1 MKIDRYELVKNNIY
15 NVYLSNGEVLT
26 LDENVITDNEL
37 LLKKEIDTTLYNK
50 LKSDNDII
58 SLCNM
63 AIKYISIRLR
73 SIKEVR
79 DYLSKKCDNS
89 YYIDM
94 AIDKLIGYKYL
105 DDDRFTKAFINDKIN
120 LSNDGP
126 FKIKKLLLELDF
138 NESDIDNY
146 LNNFDN
152 SLWEEK
158 LIKIVNKKK
167 NLMNNKSYYMFI
179 TKLKSYLFNLG
190 YDKYMIDN
198 ILSNIKYESNALE
211 KDFNSALKKYKDD
224 KNKLINYLLRK
235 GYSYDEIN
243 TKLKNLV

>member
-1 MKIDRYELVKNNIY
+1 MKINKYKKVGKNKY
-15 NVYLSNGEVLT
+15 KVYFDNNEIILFE
-26 LDENVITDNEL
+26 DVILKYDLL
-37 LLKKEIDTTLYNK
+37 LLKDVSLELLDKIIDENKFYEAYDMSLSYIETKMRNRKEIYKYLKKKGYEEELINK
-50 LKSDNDII
+50 
-58 SLCNM
+58 
-63 AIKYISIRLR
+63 
-73 SIKEVR
+73 V
-79 DYLSKKCDNS
+79 
-89 YYIDM
+89 
-94 AIDKLIGYKYL
+94 IDKLTSLKIL
-105 DDDRFTKAFINDKIN
+105 DDRQYISAFINDKIN

-146 LNNFDN
+146 LNNFND

-158 LIKIVNKKK
+158 LINIVNKKK

-179 TKLKSYLFNLG
+179 TKLKNDLFNLG

-211 KDFNSALKKYKDD
+211 KDFNSDLKKYKDD